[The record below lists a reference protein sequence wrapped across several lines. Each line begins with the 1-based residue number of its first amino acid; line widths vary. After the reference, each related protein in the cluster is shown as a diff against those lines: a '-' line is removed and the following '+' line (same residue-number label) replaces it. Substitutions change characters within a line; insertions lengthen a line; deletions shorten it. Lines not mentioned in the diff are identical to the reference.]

1 MTGGVRPDPRPFS
14 QTTFARSPG
23 PPPAPQQGSEPPKSG
38 SPEDKRVH
46 VLDAA
51 STQRE
56 QVLNSFDMQRKAILK
71 AVADQREAALA
82 PVKAVQARKTMQN
95 TQSGSA
101 AAANPAVSRP
111 AAMPAGAQSAPG
123 GQPTPQ
129 QLVAADIVAALKAMV
144 AEEVRVQLVALL
156 EAATL
161 RDAAGSTPS
170 GRDGQV
176 KEQS

>member
-1 MTGGVRPDPRPFS
+1 MTGGVRPDSRPFS
-14 QTTFARSPG
+14 QAAAVPSPGTAFGPRQSPG
-23 PPPAPQQGSEPPKSG
+23 PTPQAAN
-38 SPEDKRVH
+38 PEDKRVH

-82 PVKAVQARKTMQN
+82 PIKAVQARKTMQN

-101 AAANPAVSRP
+101 AAANPAVPRP
-111 AAMPAGAQSAPG
+111 AAMPAGGPSASG
-123 GQPTPQ
+123 SQPTPQ

-161 RDAAGSTPS
+161 RES
-170 GRDGQV
+170 GRSAPSEDGAQV
-176 KEQS
+176 KL